1 MHLVKRWKSEKNLSV
16 LYDGQED
23 EDDDEGVDSQQEV
36 ETITLKCTTR
46 HPTQSCL
53 LNATALFVL
62 DESSQFF
69 ASPIVAP

>member
-1 MHLVKRWKSEKNLSV
+1 MHLVKQWKSEKNLSV

-53 LNATALFVL
+53 LNKSLVTFSLINETSFLVL
-62 DESSQFF
+62 G
-69 ASPIVAP
+69 